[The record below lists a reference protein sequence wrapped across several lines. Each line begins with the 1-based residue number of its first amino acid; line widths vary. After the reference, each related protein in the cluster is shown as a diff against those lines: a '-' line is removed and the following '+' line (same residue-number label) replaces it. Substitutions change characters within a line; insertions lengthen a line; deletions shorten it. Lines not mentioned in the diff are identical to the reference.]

1 MVTMN
6 AVVYEKDG
14 QTYVWAFRDG
24 DEQRALEAIC
34 QTANSSDTA
43 LDWDDANIIW
53 QRMADAPDQVDAR
66 EIGAYLS
73 RETRR

>member
-6 AVVYEKDG
+6 AVVFEKDG
-14 QTYVWAFRDG
+14 QTYVWAFREG

-34 QTANSSDTA
+34 QSANSSETN
-43 LDWDDANIIW
+43 LDWDDANTIW
-53 QRMADAPDQVDAR
+53 QRMADAPDRVDIR

-73 RETRR
+73 RSARS